1 MATKKTEKIDVTG
14 AVTFFN
20 ETLKKMTKTQ
30 LKTMAT
36 AISVLKDRG
45 IYRMI
50 GNLLG
55 E

>member
-1 MATKKTEKIDVTG
+1 MAETTKKIDVTG
-14 AVTFFN
+14 AVVFFN
-20 ETLKKMTKTQ
+20 DTWKKMTQPQ
-30 LKTMAT
+30 LKAMAT

>member
-1 MATKKTEKIDVTG
+1 MADTTKKIDVAG
-14 AVTFFN
+14 AVAFFN
-20 ETLKKMTKTQ
+20 DTLKKMNKTQ

-55 E
+55 D

>member
-1 MATKKTEKIDVTG
+1 MAKKEKIDVVG
-14 AVTFFN
+14 AVNFFS
-20 ETLKKMTKTQ
+20 ETLRKLSKTQ

-50 GNLLG
+50 GNLL
-55 E
+55 EE

>member
-14 AVTFFN
+14 AVVFFN
-20 ETLKKMTKTQ
+20 ETLKKMNKTQ